1 MDASLP
7 ISIFFIV
14 DIYLS
19 SLDLLL
25 TVDSD
30 YCRRKGNS
38 FIMGWKAIE
47 TG

>member
-7 ISIFFIV
+7 ISIFFTV

-19 SLDLLL
+19 SPDLLL

-30 YCRRKGNS
+30 YCRGKGNS
-38 FIMGWKAIE
+38 FITGWKAME